1 VGSRGGAGQVVAGG
15 DVPRWWRDDGAEEA
29 VFQPETEVR
38 GRLLVRRSRGGEMG
52 AGGGGEKSAGGRR
65 LCFKGGGGEGGP
77 ERLMPRVVGRPGA
90 WLRPA
95 GGAPLFWQWCTDAAN
110 TRAPDG
116 GGRGSE
122 ERARVGRPGE
132 TQSGTCPG

>member
-1 VGSRGGAGQVVAGG
+1 VAGG
-15 DVPRWWRDDGAEEA
+15 DVPRWWRDDGAVEA
-29 VFQPETEVR
+29 VFRPETEVR
-38 GRLLVRRSRGGEMG
+38 GAAVGASEQGGRNG
-52 AGGGGEKSAGGRR
+52 CGGGEKSAGGWR
-65 LCFKGGGGEGGP
+65 LCFKGGDGEGGP
-77 ERLMPRVVGRPGA
+77 ERLMPRGMGRPGA

-110 TRAPDG
+110 TWAPDG

-132 TQSGTCPG
+132 TQSGTCPDEQ